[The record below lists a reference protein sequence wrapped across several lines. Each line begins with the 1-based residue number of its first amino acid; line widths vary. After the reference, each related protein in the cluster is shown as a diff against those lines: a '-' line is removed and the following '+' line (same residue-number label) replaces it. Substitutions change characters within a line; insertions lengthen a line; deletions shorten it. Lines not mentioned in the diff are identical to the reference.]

1 MLSSLALSAVPLLL
15 AGLQAATV
23 GAIPTIS
30 AVGSKFFY
38 ENGTQ
43 YYLKGT
49 LGQPSH
55 RTAPEIPCC

>member
-1 MLSSLALSAVPLLL
+1 MLSSLALSVPFLL

-23 GAIPTIS
+23 NAVPTIS

-43 YYLKGT
+43 FYIKGNT
-49 LGQPSH
+49 PPQD
-55 RTAPEIPCC
+55 